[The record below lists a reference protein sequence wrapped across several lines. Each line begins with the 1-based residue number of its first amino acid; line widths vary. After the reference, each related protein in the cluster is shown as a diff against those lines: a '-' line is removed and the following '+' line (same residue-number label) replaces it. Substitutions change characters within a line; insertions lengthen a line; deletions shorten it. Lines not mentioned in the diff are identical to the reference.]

1 MDRLFNYWAGCCPR
15 LGADGQSYIRGHA
28 SKKQY
33 RREQVIKLETERFP
47 FFCIVLEG
55 LVAGYRK
62 NSYDKF
68 ILCELMQPMD
78 YFTGT
83 QHPFTPRI
91 REAEYVAIEN
101 SVLLLIPV
109 AEAREAQL
117 RHPAFAELVHIMKQ
131 RKINFLELLIAIDA
145 EEASYAR
152 YCLYMERFPYQAAVL
167 PALVLWQTL
176 RVSRAT
182 YYRAKARYFRTSHPR
197 NKKQ

>member
-1 MDRLFNYWAGCCPR
+1 
-15 LGADGQSYIRGHA
+15 LGAESQSYIRGHS
-28 SKKQY
+28 SKKRY
-33 RREQVIKLETERFP
+33 RKQQVIKLETECFP

-62 NSYDKF
+62 NSDDKF

-83 QHPFTPRI
+83 QHPFTPRL

-109 AEAREAQL
+109 AEARDAQL

-131 RKINFLELLIAIDA
+131 RKINFLELLIAIGAEDA
-145 EEASYAR
+145 PYTR
-152 YCLYMERFPYQAAVL
+152 YCLYMERYPHQAAVL
-167 PALVLWQTL
+167 PPLVLWQTL

-182 YYRAKARYFRTSHPR
+182 YYRARARYFQNRRPLS
-197 NKKQ
+197 